1 MQTERH
7 WESIAWAIT
16 CLLGALVAFM
26 LAVRPGNALLAAAL
40 FFTGIGALVFAI
52 RQTIEF
58 WQPGVLAE
66 RDREAWLRRTVELQ
80 QPGSYAV
87 ALEVVGARRLDVI
100 KAIREVTACDLVA
113 AKHILDTPEEPVC
126 TGRSRSSCELIVT
139 RLEQAG
145 ATASIHRGAGAT
157 D

>member
-1 MQTERH
+1 MQTERR

-26 LAVRPGNALLAAAL
+26 LAVRPGNALLAAGL
-40 FFTGIGALVFAI
+40 FFTGIGALVFAV
-52 RQTIEF
+52 RRTIEF

-66 RDREAWLRRTVELQ
+66 RDREAWRRRTVELQ
-80 QPGSYAV
+80 EAGSYGV
-87 ALEVVGARRLDVI
+87 VLEFVGARHIDVV
-100 KAIREVTACDLVA
+100 KVVREVTGCDPVA
-113 AKHILDTPEEPVC
+113 AKHFLETPGRPVC
-126 TGRSRSSCELIVT
+126 VGRSLASCELIVA

-145 ATASIHRGAGAT
+145 ATATIHRGAGAI